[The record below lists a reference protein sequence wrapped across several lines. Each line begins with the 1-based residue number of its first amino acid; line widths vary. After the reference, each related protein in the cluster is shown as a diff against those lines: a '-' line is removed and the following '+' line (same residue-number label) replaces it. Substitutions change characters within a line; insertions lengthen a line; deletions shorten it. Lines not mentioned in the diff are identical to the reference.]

1 MIEAPKLLDI
11 PDKLLPLIEDFDK
24 YRYFLI
30 EGGRGSGKTNAIA
43 RLLLY
48 IAELYEVRIV
58 CGRETQKSIDES
70 VYMVLSD
77 LIRDFNLDFIVQKA
91 KIESKGGSEIRF
103 KGFREQGSVNI
114 KGLEGVDILWVDESE
129 SLTKP
134 TIDVIVPTIR
144 KENSKIIFT
153 MNRFVRD
160 DPAYMMFVNRP
171 DCLHIHIDYF
181 ENPFC
186 PSTLID
192 EANECKA
199 RNERDYNHIWLGQ
212 PLDRADNYLFSVE
225 KLDKCKTIEPI
236 GDLYKRQTVMG
247 IDLAASGGDS
257 CVASILERVSNVHWE
272 LKTQEVWTE
281 SNTMASVGKVVGLI
295 GKYKP
300 DIIVVDAGG
309 LGLPMYDRMRELGIQ
324 NLFAFNGATTDGIA
338 LNAGNA
344 RADGYLTFAEFLDN
358 DWLIINSEQTL
369 KEMETIQI
377 SPHRHSNG
385 RIYIKSKQ
393 DMKSEGVHSPDK
405 ADSVMMAIFG
415 IKKWLGKIN
424 YSDRAVSF
432 NYKRTNNR
440 AQFRERRS

>member
-1 MIEAPKLLDI
+1 MIKTPKLLDV
-11 PDKLLPLIEDFDK
+11 PTKLLPLITEFDN

-30 EGGRGSGKTNAIA
+30 EGGRGSSKTNTIA

-48 IAELYEVRIV
+48 IAELYSVRIV

-70 VYMVLSD
+70 VYMILSD
-77 LIRDFNLDFIVQKA
+77 LIRDFNLNFKVQKA
-91 KIESKGGSEIRF
+91 KIESDGSEIRF

-114 KGLEGVDILWVDESE
+114 KGLEGVDILWVDEAE

-144 KENSKIIFT
+144 KPNSKIIFS

-160 DPAYMMFVNRP
+160 DPAYTLFVNRP

-181 ENPFC
+181 ENEFC
-186 PSTLID
+186 PEVLIN
-192 EANECKA
+192 EAEECKS

-272 LKTQEVWTE
+272 LKTQEAWTE
-281 SNTMASVGKVVGLI
+281 SNTMASVGKVVGFI

-309 LGLPMYDRMRELGIQ
+309 LGLPMYDRMRELGIN
-324 NLFAFNGATTDGIA
+324 NLFGFNGATTDGIA

-344 RADGYLTFAEFLDN
+344 RADGYLTFNEFLDN
-358 DWLIINSEQTL
+358 DWLIIKSEQTL
-369 KEMETIQI
+369 KEMETIQL

-393 DMKSEGVHSPDK
+393 DMKSEGIHSPDK

-424 YSDRAVSF
+424 YSDRAASF
-432 NYKRTNNR
+432 NYKRTNTR
-440 AQFRERRS
+440 AQFRERTA

>member
-1 MIEAPKLLDI
+1 MIEAPKLLDV
-11 PDKLLPLIEDFDK
+11 PDKLIPLITEFNN

-30 EGGRGSGKTNAIA
+30 EGGRGSGKTSAIA

-48 IAELYEVRIV
+48 IADQYSVRIV

-70 VYMVLSD
+70 VYMVLVD
-77 LIRDFNLDFIVQKA
+77 LIKEFNLDFTIQKS
-91 KIESKGGSEIRF
+91 KIENKNSEIRF
-103 KGFREQGSVNI
+103 KGFREQGAVGI

-144 KENSKIIFT
+144 QENSKIIFS

-160 DPAYMMFVNRP
+160 DPAYSLFVNRP

-181 ENPFC
+181 ENNFC
-186 PSTLID
+186 PSTLIA
-192 EANECKA
+192 EANECKD
-199 RNERDYNHIWLGQ
+199 RNEKDYNHIWLGQ

-225 KLDKCKTIEPI
+225 KLDKCRTIEPI

-257 CVASILERVSNVHWE
+257 CVASILERVSNTHWE

-324 NLFAFNGATTDGIA
+324 NLFAFNGASTDGIA

-358 DWLIINSEQTL
+358 DWLIIDSEQTL
-369 KEMETIQI
+369 KEMETIQL

-393 DMKSEGVHSPDK
+393 DMKSEGIHSPDK

-424 YSDRAVSF
+424 YSDQAVSF

-440 AQFRERRS
+440 AQFRERRI